1 MSSKLKIQKG
11 KNYSYSNTG
20 ALSELDQHTFHITP
34 GDEGIPG
41 KLFLHDPLELSAMEV
56 SLNKLPAGAGMP
68 FYHTHTEQ
76 EELYVFVGGKG
87 QFQIDGDTF
96 DITEG
101 SVVCVR
107 PEGVRTWRNNS
118 TEDLYYVVVQ
128 AKSGS
133 LSGRTIKDAAVLDQA
148 VVWSE

>member
-1 MSSKLKIQKG
+1 MSKQLKVNKG

-20 ALSELDQHTFHITP
+20 ALSDLHNRVFHITD

-41 KLFLHDPLELSAMEV
+41 KLFLHEPLELSAMEV

-87 QFQIDGDTF
+87 QFQIDNDIF
-96 DITEG
+96 DVTEG

-118 TEDLYYVVVQ
+118 TEDLYYVVIQ

-133 LSGRTIKDAAVLDQA
+133 LSGGTIHDGTVLDRA
-148 VVWSE
+148 VVWP